1 MQYEQLAGVQ
11 YEQFSAVQYEQLS
24 TVQNEQLSTDAA
36 WLAAETERS
45 LSGGKNNEL

>member
-36 WLAAETERS
+36 RLSAETERS
-45 LSGGKNNEL
+45 LVRR